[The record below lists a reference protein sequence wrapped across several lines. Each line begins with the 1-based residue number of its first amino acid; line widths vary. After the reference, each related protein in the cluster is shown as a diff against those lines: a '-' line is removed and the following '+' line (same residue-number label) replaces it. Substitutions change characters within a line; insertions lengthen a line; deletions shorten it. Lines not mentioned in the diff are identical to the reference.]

1 MRQITL
7 NTLPKNLEELK
18 AMPQAALTDPEEGA
32 ALTVAALARYP
43 QDPAAAAAMLDYL
56 RGPRPLNGM
65 DKQFLKDRW
74 RKQCGYLPGG
84 QGRAPADTVPFGRGC
99 GAGIGG
105 AGGTCVY
112 RPSQG
117 AGAVCVLQL

>member
-18 AMPQAALTDPEEGA
+18 AMPQAALTDPEEVA

-65 DKQFLKDRW
+65 DKQFLKDRF
-74 RKQCGYLPGG
+74 RGKDYLM
-84 QGRAPADTVPFGRGC
+84 RSYFY
-99 GAGIGG
+99 GATPENTTPRRCPIGWISPKIPTAEARLPKGI
-105 AGGTCVY
+105 
-112 RPSQG
+112 
-117 AGAVCVLQL
+117 